1 MMPLVFA
8 RENEIVEVVKI
19 ETGHGIHAKLMEMGI
34 IPGAKI
40 RMVCNAKGPVIIA
53 VNDSKYALGK
63 GIASKIIVRRT
74 NG

>member
-8 RENEIVEVVKI
+8 SENEIVEVVKI
-19 ETGHGIHAKLMEMGI
+19 EGGHGIHAKLMEMGI

>member
-8 RENEIVEVVKI
+8 SENEIVEVVKI
-19 ETGHGIHAKLMEMGI
+19 EGGHGAYEKLMEMGI

-40 RMVCNAKGPVIIA
+40 RMVYNAKGPVIIA

>member
-1 MMPLVFA
+1 MPLVFA

-19 ETGHGIHAKLMEMGI
+19 EAGHGAYSKLMEMGI

-40 RMVCNAKGPVIIA
+40 KMVYNAKGPVIIA